1 MLGYGPTMGKLKK
14 MTAAAAVVVVALA
27 PGATSADAA
36 AKKYPNCTALNKVFR
51 NGVARSVAATQGL
64 TYRPA
69 VKKRVYLAN
78 THLDRDKDGVAC
90 ERG

>member
-1 MLGYGPTMGKLKK
+1 MSQWKK
-14 MTAAAAVVVVALA
+14 ITAAAVVVVALA
-27 PGATSADAA
+27 PGATSANAA
-36 AKKYPNCTALNKVFR
+36 VKYPNCTALTKIYK
-51 NGVARSVAATQGL
+51 NGVARDRASAAGL
-64 TYRPA
+64 SYRPA

>member
-1 MLGYGPTMGKLKK
+1 MGKLKK
-14 MTAAAAVVVVALA
+14 MTAAAVVVAALSLSASSANAA
-27 PGATSADAA
+27 PTR
-36 AKKYPNCTALNKVFR
+36 YPNCTALNKVFK
-51 NGVARSVAATQGL
+51 NGVARSAAATQGL

>member
-1 MLGYGPTMGKLKK
+1 MGKLKK
-14 MTAAAAVVVVALA
+14 MTAAAVVVIALA
-27 PGATSADAA
+27 PGATSANAA
-36 AKKYPNCTALNKVFR
+36 VKYPNCTALTKVFK
-51 NGVARSVAATQGL
+51 NGVAKNRAAIRGL
-64 TYRPA
+64 EFRPA